1 MKQIVRKISLSMLL
15 LMFSVVMMAKV
26 ANANVVVASVQNG
39 TISKSVDGQTCT
51 LTVTPAA
58 GNYIRKSDIT
68 VKPTVDPSLL
78 TARAFES
85 QDVTVPVAANL
96 TLEGPDGPV
105 QVATDY
111 TFTVPDGYGAYV
123 TATFTA
129 CTVPT
134 LSVGIEGWIE
144 GNAANEPTVSGNA
157 GEAEVTYTYAVK
169 GSSDFTST
177 VPAVVGEYTVK
188 ASVPAI
194 GIYTAAEATADFA
207 ITAYTVT
214 VPFAAEQ
221 AWGGFCSER
230 NLSLPTGVKAY
241 VIIDIS
247 DAEATAA
254 EISYIPA
261 GVPVL
266 LYRDE
271 ATSAADYTVGVYSGS
286 VAPPVTN
293 LLKVDATDKEVT
305 DAEIYV
311 LYKNA
316 FVLASAGTLPAG
328 RVYLSVSGNYTSRLA
343 IVIDGATA
351 IASCP
356 LSTATSH
363 QDAWYSLDG
372 RKLSGEPT
380 RQGVYVYKGKKVK
393 R

>member
-15 LMFSVVMMAKV
+15 LMCSVVMMANV

-134 LSVGIEGWIE
+134 LSVSIEGWIE

-169 GSSDFTST
+169 GGSDFTST
-177 VPAVVGEYTVK
+177 VPTGVGEYTVK

-266 LYRDE
+266 LYRE
-271 ATSAADYTVGVYSGS
+271 NTTSAADYTVGVYSGI
-286 VAPPVTN
+286 VTPPVTN

-305 DAEIYV
+305 DAQIYV
-311 LYKNA
+311 LYKNE

-351 IASCP
+351 IASCS

>member
-1 MKQIVRKISLSMLL
+1 M
-15 LMFSVVMMAKV
+15 
-26 ANANVVVASVQNG
+26 
-39 TISKSVDGQTCT
+39 T
-51 LTVTPAA
+51 LTVTPNE
-58 GNYIRKSDIT
+58 GYYIRKSDIT
-68 VKPTVDPSLL
+68 VKKTVDPSKLS
-78 TARAFES
+78 ARAFAS

-129 CTVPT
+129 CTKPT
-134 LSVGIEGWIE
+134 LSVSIEGWIE

-157 GEAEVTYTYAVK
+157 GEAKVTYTYAVK
-169 GSSDFTST
+169 GGSDFTST
-177 VPAVVGEYTVK
+177 VPTVVGEYTVK

-194 GIYTAAEATADFA
+194 GIYTAAEATANFTIA
-207 ITAYTVT
+207 EYTET
-214 VPFAAEQ
+214 ISFAAEQ

-241 VIIDIS
+241 VITSIS

-266 LYRDE
+266 LYRE
-271 ATSAADYTVGVYSGS
+271 NTTAAANFTIGVYSGTAT
-286 VAPPVTN
+286 APATN
-293 LLKVDATDKEVT
+293 LLMVAPAGGKTVT
-305 DAEIYV
+305 DAQIYV
-311 LYKNA
+311 LYKNE

-328 RVYLSVSGNYTSRLA
+328 RVYLTVSGNYSSRLA
-343 IVIDGATA
+343 IIIDGATA
-351 IASCP
+351 IENCP

-393 R
+393 K